1 VREASRSL
9 AGLRPTR
16 AECDTNSE
24 RLDHGLEV
32 VRHLVDRAA
41 ARAVANRDA
50 TADAGPGG
58 GLDSSYSRFIR
69 SFDMELVIATADV
82 AAAAGDGTTA
92 LTRERLLDAAEELFA
107 RVGYAG
113 TSVRHITAAAGCNL
127 AAVNYHFGGKSKL
140 YLEVFRRR
148 LAAMRE
154 QRLAAIAAA
163 TRTEVRPGDLP
174 TVLLAFAEA
183 FLAPLRE
190 DPEGHR
196 PMRLLLREI
205 ADPVLPQGFLHSELI
220 VPVNQAINIAV
231 AASAPELTERTVRLC
246 VQSFLGQLLHIV
258 HAQRVAVSRI
268 DEPPGSFTLTEMV
281 EHVVRFTVAAIER
294 LREESR

>member
-1 VREASRSL
+1 
-9 AGLRPTR
+9 
-16 AECDTNSE
+16 
-24 RLDHGLEV
+24 
-32 VRHLVDRAA
+32 
-41 ARAVANRDA
+41 
-50 TADAGPGG
+50 
-58 GLDSSYSRFIR
+58 
-69 SFDMELVIATADV
+69 MELVTASTDV
-82 AAAAGDGTTA
+82 HEAAGDGTA
-92 LTRERLLDAAEELFA
+92 AVTRERLLNAAEELFA

-127 AAVNYHFGGKSKL
+127 AAVNYHFGGKDKL

-163 TRTEVRPGDLP
+163 TRIEEAHPGDLA
-174 TVLLAFAEA
+174 TVLLAFAQA

-205 ADPVLPQGFLHSELI
+205 ADPLLPPGFLHSELI
-220 VPVNQAINIAV
+220 VPVNQAINTAV

-246 VQSFLGQLLHIV
+246 VQSFLGQLLHIL
-258 HAQRVAVSRI
+258 HAHRVAVSRI
-268 DEPPGSFTLTEMV
+268 DEPPASLFSLAEMV

-294 LREESR
+294 LQEESR